1 MSGSI
6 IQTALTKGPL
16 HLELEYRQP
25 SLLQIEDANNEG
37 PMTDL
42 ELAAQETLEALGTVC
57 QRTCMGHS
65 A

>member
-42 ELAAQETLEALGTVC
+42 ELALQYGDLKVWDEFTYLT
-57 QRTCMGHS
+57 R
-65 A
+65 